1 MTIKELIVNIPVK
14 EIRGDVNQEIN
25 SIHFDSRKVVPGS
38 MFVAVKG
45 RVTDGHKFIDIAI
58 DRGAICIVMDQGST
72 GAKDQESKGARDA
85 SAPLSTPDAQPFDAA
100 HENVCVILVEDS
112 GSALAN
118 VASTF
123 YGHPSRELVMV
134 GVTGTN
140 GKTTIATLL
149 YNLFTEL
156 GYKSGLLSTIENRIG
171 DKVEPTSF
179 TTPDA
184 VTIQESLSKMVGA
197 GCTHAFMEVSSHAL
211 DQKRVEGI
219 EWDGAIF
226 TNITHDHLD
235 YHGEFKKY
243 IEAKKIL
250 FDGLSAQAF
259 ALINADDKHAEVMV
273 QNTVAKVSNYSLTKI
288 ADFRARV
295 IENRIDGLH
304 LELNGIPLHVRLVGK
319 FNASNLLAIYGAA
332 ILLGEDEDKVL
343 TSLSKLKPAEGRF
356 DLVTGKKPVS
366 AVVDY
371 AHTPDALQNVL
382 STLIQ
387 VRQPGS
393 RILCI
398 VGCGGDRDKTKR
410 PAMARIAAMNAD
422 QVILTSDNPRTENP
436 ESILDDMWAGVP
448 EEKRKEVMRITD
460 RKEAIRTG
468 VMMAKSGD
476 IILVAG
482 KGHEKYQEV
491 NGQRFPFDDKKVLAE
506 ALA

>member
-1 MTIKELIVNIPVK
+1 MTIKELIVNIPVV
-14 EIRGDVNQEIN
+14 EIKGDVNQEVKA
-25 SIHFDSRKVVPGS
+25 IHFDSRKVVPGS
-38 MFVAVKG
+38 VFVAVKG
-45 RVTDGHKFIDIAI
+45 RLTDGHEFIDMAI
-58 DRGAICIVMDQGST
+58 DRGAVCVIREHAST
-72 GAKDQESKGARDA
+72 NAQQPIDSKD
-85 SAPLSTPDAQPFDAA
+85 
-100 HENVCVILVEDS
+100 ENVCWIVVEDS
-112 GSALAN
+112 ASALAR
-118 VASTF
+118 VAAAF

-149 YNLFTEL
+149 FDLFTGL
-156 GYKSGLLSTIENRIG
+156 GYKCGLLSTIENRIG
-171 DKVEPTSF
+171 DQVEPTGY

-184 VTIQESLSKMVGA
+184 VTVQESLAKMVDA

-211 DQKRVEGI
+211 DQRRVEGI

-226 TNITHDHLD
+226 TNLTHDHLD
-235 YHGEFKKY
+235 YHGDFASY
-243 IEAKKIL
+243 IQAKKIY

-304 LELNGIPLHVRLVGK
+304 LEMNGVPLHVRLVGK
-319 FNASNLLAIYGAA
+319 FNASNLLAIYGTA
-332 ILLGEDEDKVL
+332 ILLGEDESEVL

-356 DLVTGKKPVS
+356 DLVTGRKPVS

-387 VRQPGS
+387 VRNPGS
-393 RILCI
+393 QIICI

-410 PAMARIAAMNAD
+410 PKMARIAVENAD

-436 ESILDDMWAGVP
+436 ESILDQMWEGVP
-448 EEKRKEVMRITD
+448 EDKQDQVLRITD

-468 VMMAKSGD
+468 VKMAKPGD

-491 NGQRFPFDDKKVLAE
+491 HGQRFPFDDKKVLAE

>member
-1 MTIKELIVNIPVK
+1 MTIKELIVTLPVR
-14 EIRGDVNQEIN
+14 EIKGEVDREVKA
-25 SIHFDSRKVVPGS
+25 IHFDSRKVVPGS
-38 MFVAVKG
+38 VFVAVKG

-58 DRGAICIVMDQGST
+58 DRGAVCIIKEREQGIK
-72 GAKDQESKGARDA
+72 GAKDEGIEGAREQGSKVLDA
-85 SAPLSTPDAQPFDAA
+85 
-100 HENVCVILVEDS
+100 NVCLITVEDS
-112 GSALAN
+112 ASALAH
-118 VASTF
+118 VASAF

-149 YNLFTEL
+149 YQLFTEL
-156 GYKSGLLSTIENRIG
+156 GYKCGLLSTIENRIG
-171 DKVEPTSF
+171 DEVEPTGF

-184 VTIQESLSKMVGA
+184 VTIQESLAKMVEA

-226 TNITHDHLD
+226 TNLTHDHLD
-235 YHGEFKKY
+235 YHGDFKSY
-243 IEAKKIL
+243 ITAKKIF

-259 ALINADDKHAEVMV
+259 ALINADDKHGEIMV
-273 QNTVAKVSNYSLTKI
+273 QNTVAKVSNYSITKI

-304 LELNGIPLHVRLVGK
+304 LELNSVPLHVRLVGK

-332 ILLGEDEDKVL
+332 ILLGEDEASVL

-356 DLVTGKKPVS
+356 DLVTGRKPVS

-387 VRQPGS
+387 VRQPGM
-393 RILCI
+393 RIICI
-398 VGCGGDRDKTKR
+398 VGCGGDRDRKKR
-410 PAMARIAAMNAD
+410 PEMARIAVMHAD
-422 QVILTSDNPRTENP
+422 QVILTSDNPRTEDP
-436 ESILDDMWAGVP
+436 DAILDEMWAGVP
-448 EEKRKEVMRITD
+448 EEKRDQVLRITE
-460 RKEAIRTG
+460 RREAIRTG
-468 VMMAKSGD
+468 VMLAKAGD

-482 KGHEKYQEV
+482 KGHEKYQEI
-491 NGQRFPFDDKKVLAE
+491 NGQRYPFDDKKVLAE

>member
-1 MTIKELIVNIPVK
+1 MTIKELIVNLPVR
-14 EIRGDVNQEIN
+14 EIRGEVDQKIQA
-25 SIHFDSRKVVPGS
+25 IHFDSRKVVPGS
-38 MFVAVKG
+38 LFVAVKG
-45 RVTDGHKFIDIAI
+45 RTTDGHKFIDIAI
-58 DRGAICIVMDQGST
+58 DRGAVCIVREIEADK
-72 GAKDQESKGARDA
+72 AE
-85 SAPLSTPDAQPFDAA
+85 AA
-100 HENVCVILVEDS
+100 ENVKRVDVCEIIVDNSSL
-112 GSALAN
+112 ALAR
-118 VASTF
+118 VAAT
-123 YGHPSRELVMV
+123 YYKNPSRELVMV

-140 GKTTIATLL
+140 GKTTVATLL
-149 YNLFTEL
+149 YNLFREL
-156 GYKSGLLSTIENRIG
+156 GYECGLLSTIENRIG
-171 DKVEPTSF
+171 DQVEPAGY

-184 VTIQESLSKMVGA
+184 IAVQESLARMVKA

-211 DQKRVEGI
+211 DQNRVEGI
-219 EWDGAIF
+219 EWNGAVF

-235 YHGEFKKY
+235 YHGDFKGY
-243 IEAKKIL
+243 IQAKKIL

-319 FNASNLLAIYGAA
+319 FNASNLLAIYGSA
-332 ILLGEDEDKVL
+332 ILLGESREEVL
-343 TSLSKLKPAEGRF
+343 TALSKLKPAEGRF
-356 DLVTGKKPVS
+356 DLVTGRKQVS

-387 VRQPGS
+387 IRKTGS
-393 RILCI
+393 YIICI
-398 VGCGGDRDKTKR
+398 VGCGGDRDRTKR
-410 PAMARIAAMNAD
+410 PEMARIAVMHAD
-422 QVILTSDNPRTENP
+422 KVILTSDNPRTEDP
-436 ESILDDMWAGVP
+436 VAILDEMWKGVP
-448 EEKRKEVMRITD
+448 KDQTENVLRITD

-468 VMMAKSGD
+468 VMMANAGD

-482 KGHEKYQEV
+482 KGHEKYQEI

>member
-1 MTIKELIVNIPVK
+1 MTIKELMVNIQAK
-14 EIRGDVNQEIN
+14 EIRGDGNQVVTNIQ
-25 SIHFDSRKVVPGS
+25 SDSRKVEPGS
-38 MFVAVKG
+38 VFIAVKG
-45 RVTDGHKFIDIAI
+45 RTTDGHKFIDNAV
-58 DRGAICIVMDQGST
+58 DRGAICVVAEQYDEVKSD
-72 GAKDQESKGARDA
+72 K
-85 SAPLSTPDAQPFDAA
+85 
-100 HENVCVILVEDS
+100 VCVIIVENS
-112 GSALAN
+112 ASALAN
-118 VASTF
+118 IASTY
-123 YGHPSRELVMV
+123 YGHPSRQLVMV

-149 YNLFTEL
+149 YRLFTML
-156 GYKSGLLSTIENRIG
+156 GYKCGLLSTIENRIG
-171 DKVEPTSF
+171 EEVESTMY

-184 VTIQESLSKMVGA
+184 ITIQETLSRMVEA
-197 GCTHAFMEVSSHAL
+197 GCTHSFMEVSSHAL

-219 EWDGAIF
+219 DWDGAIF

-235 YHGEFKKY
+235 YHGDFGSY
-243 IEAKKIL
+243 IKAKKIF

-259 ALINADDKHAEVMV
+259 ALINADDVHGEIMV

-288 ADFRARV
+288 TDFRARV

-319 FNASNLLAIYGAA
+319 FNAYNILAIYGAA
-332 ILLGEDEDKVL
+332 TLLGEDQEKVL
-343 TSLSKLKPAEGRF
+343 TGLSKLQPAEGRF
-356 DLVTGKKPVS
+356 DLVTGRKQVF

-387 VRQPGS
+387 VRQTGS
-393 RILCI
+393 QIICV

-410 PAMARIAAMNAD
+410 PKMARIAVAHAD

-436 ESILDDMWAGVP
+436 EAILDQMWEGVP
-448 EEKRKEVMRITD
+448 KEKQDQVLRIAD

-468 VMMAKSGD
+468 VRLAKAGD
-476 IILVAG
+476 ILLVAG
-482 KGHEKYQEV
+482 KGHEKYQEI
-491 NGQRFPFDDKKVLAE
+491 NGHRYPFDDKKVLAE